1 VEVAS
6 GVISHVPGSPRIA
19 KAQEIHLRPVSVD
32 DEVKLAGI
40 IIKLHILVPDQR
52 GRLYNNFFR
61 TINKESP
68 QSINSTVYHPP
79 NCYQP
84 KKEPRDS

>member
-6 GVISHVPGSPRIA
+6 GVISHVPGSPRIP

-40 IIKLHILVPDQR
+40 IIKLRILVPDR
-52 GRLYNNFFR
+52 RA
-61 TINKESP
+61 
-68 QSINSTVYHPP
+68 VYIIIFL
-79 NCYQP
+79 
-84 KKEPRDS
+84 RR